1 MSKWAWQDS
10 AISAIAWTAGGF
22 WLLLFFGLTDLS
34 VPLFFQ
40 ARPEFYEGYLIETGW
55 GVLFT
60 FFAGLP
66 MCFLGARPVWISAA
80 LVTAAAGVAVL
91 IAAIASAQPVQL
103 IIVAALL
110 LPAAV
115 VWALARSGRDSDRGP
130 GRNIRPVEP
139 SGSIPQIATL
149 GLALVSLPPA
159 IIFAAEMIE
168 TARQGEPKPS
178 YTYVFDHYPI
188 QAASVLVIPLA
199 TALLSLRLP
208 GWRPMTFLV
217 ASGTAWFGIVSIVY
231 PDHLGSWGT
240 AWGWTAVAWAVALSL
255 LAIRWGSWNV
265 AFRTRQ
271 VSRRTALSI
280 RHDGGATAPRDA
292 ARPGWRH
299 SFTFSGHECG
309 HLVEALLEPRLRHVP
324 RLGRGVPV
332 LGHL

>member
-40 ARPEFYEGYLIETGW
+40 TRPEFYEGYLIETGW

-66 MCFLGARPVWISAA
+66 MCFLGARPAWISAA
-80 LVTAAAGVAVL
+80 LVTAAAGIAVL
-91 IAAIASAQPVQL
+91 IAAIASAQPELL

-115 VWALARSGRDSDRGP
+115 LWALARSARRHDGAPKR
-130 GRNIRPVEP
+130 
-139 SGSIPQIATL
+139 SIPPGGQSGFGVRLPIL
-149 GLALVSLPPA
+149 GLALVALPPA

-168 TARQGEPKPS
+168 TARSGDPEPD

-199 TALLSLRLP
+199 TALLALRLP

-240 AWGWTAVAWAVALSL
+240 AWGWTAVAWAVALSM
-255 LAIRWGSWNV
+255 LAIRWGPG
-265 AFRTRQ
+265 T
-271 VSRRTALSI
+271 SRLT
-280 RHDGGATAPRDA
+280 
-292 ARPGWRH
+292 PGR
-299 SFTFSGHECG
+299 
-309 HLVEALLEPRLRHVP
+309 
-324 RLGRGVPV
+324 
-332 LGHL
+332 